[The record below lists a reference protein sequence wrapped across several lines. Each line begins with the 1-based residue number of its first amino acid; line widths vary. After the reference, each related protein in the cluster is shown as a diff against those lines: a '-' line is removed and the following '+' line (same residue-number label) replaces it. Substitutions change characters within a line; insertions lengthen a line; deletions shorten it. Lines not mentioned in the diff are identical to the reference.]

1 MPDPSRRHRLEHD
14 SLGDVEVPVDRY
26 WGAQTQRSLGNFP
39 IGDERMPLSLIRAY
53 ALLKKACAEANVG
66 FGVID
71 ASIGDA
77 IARAA
82 DEVIGGRHADE
93 FPLSVWQTGSG
104 TQTNMNLNEVL
115 ANRACEL
122 LGHDFR
128 VDKPVKANDHVNA
141 SQSSNDTFPTAM
153 HVAAY
158 EVIAGHTLP
167 ALASL
172 QAALEARAAAFA
184 DVIKTGRTHL
194 MDATPLTLGQELGG
208 YAAQLER
215 GRAAIGDSLSRLA
228 ELAIGGTAVGTGLN
242 APDGFAE
249 DVTARL
255 AQATGLPLVCAGNRF
270 EALSAHDAMVEVS
283 GILKRVAVSLM
294 HIANQIRLLASGPRT
309 GLAEL
314 ILPANEPGSSIMPGK
329 VNPTQCE
336 ALAMVCAQVIGN
348 DATVTL
354 AGSHGHLQL
363 NTFKPVIAFNVL
375 QSARLLADAA
385 ASFESRCVAGIE
397 ANRPRIAELLDRSLM
412 LVTVLSPRLGYEKAA
427 EIAQRAHRDGTTLRE
442 ACLALGYLDGATFDR
457 LVDPSGMLGPY
468 PRRTSD
474 Q

>member
-1 MPDPSRRHRLEHD
+1 MPDPSRPHRLEHD
-14 SLGDVEVPVDRY
+14 SLGDVAVPADRY
-26 WGAQTQRSLGNFP
+26 WGAQTQRSLGNFA
-39 IGDERMPLSLIRAY
+39 IGDERMPLPLIRAY
-53 ALLKKACAEANVG
+53 ARLKKACAEANVG

-71 ASIGDA
+71 EPLGAA

-82 DEVIGGRHADE
+82 DEVIDGALDDE
-93 FPLSVWQTGSG
+93 FPLKVWQTGSG

-115 ANRACEL
+115 ANRASEL
-122 LGHDFR
+122 LGADFR
-128 VDKPVKANDHVNA
+128 TDKPVKANDHVNA

-158 EVIAGHTLP
+158 EVVAGATLP
-167 ALASL
+167 ALAGL
-172 QAALEARAAAFA
+172 QTALESKAAEFG
-184 DVIKTGRTHL
+184 DVVKTGRTHL
-194 MDATPLTLGQELGG
+194 MDATPLTLGQEFGG

-215 GRAAIGDSLSRLA
+215 GRAAVGDSLTRLA

-242 APDGFAE
+242 APQGFAE
-249 DVTARL
+249 DVVARL
-255 AQATGLPLVCAGNRF
+255 AAETGWPFVCAGNRF

-283 GILKRVAVSLM
+283 GALKRVAVSLM

-314 ILPANEPGSSIMPGK
+314 VLPANEPGSSIMPGK
-329 VNPTQCE
+329 VNPTQSE

-348 DATVTL
+348 DTAVTV
-354 AGSHGHLQL
+354 AGTHGHLQL

-385 ASFESRCVAGIE
+385 ASFATRCVAGIE
-397 ANRPRIAELLDRSLM
+397 ANRARIAELRDRSLM

-427 EIAQRAHRDGTTLRE
+427 EIAQKAHREGTTLRQ
-442 ACLALGYLDGATFDR
+442 ACVALGYLDGETFDR

-468 PRRTSD
+468 PPTG
-474 Q
+474 